1 MRDQLI
7 HTPLAID
14 GVTAADLEMLL
25 DLLGIHVLADT
36 IMQYWGADARVE
48 VFRYASAQIAARRCP
63 GLLSPPIPE
72 VLQPFYDA
80 SLVVE
85 A

>member
-1 MRDQLI
+1 MCHELM
-7 HTPLAID
+7 HTPLAVD
-14 GVTAADLEMLL
+14 TAPALDLESLL

-36 IMQYWGADARVE
+36 IMQYWSADERVE
-48 VFRYASAQIAARRCP
+48 VFHYASAQIAARRCQ